1 MTAPSLAPQTTTVAL
16 ATVDDMRER
25 IRRKSKLKGRQ
36 ADDTSVADV
45 RALIGAAPHRRDLLQ
60 SGGGGGD
67 GLPFSRPEGR
77 APPGRPRGGR
87 HSGPVRQGCHP
98 QGLLHGRR
106 KILTALQWPGEAG
119 KMEPSIP

>member
-45 RALIGAAPHRRDLLQ
+45 RALIGAAPHRRI
-60 SGGGGGD
+60 GT
-67 GLPFSRPEGR
+67 
-77 APPGRPRGGR
+77 
-87 HSGPVRQGCHP
+87 VRYLC
-98 QGLLHGRR
+98 
-106 KILTALQWPGEAG
+106 
-119 KMEPSIP
+119 